1 MADCRARPGV
11 DDRADVPLPCRLE
24 TSCHRLGMHRR
35 GDLLLGCARYDET
48 RSVQKNLVRGL
59 RSRQQQ
65 RLLSGSF
72 TCPERAHELMCRLE
86 SFHVW
91 SAGEVLDQPKI
102 EAVRQPVTG
111 NIAGRIVDRQ
121 APRVDAFE
129 RATKLWPD
137 YRVIADHHL
146 EEAGYPNG
154 LGVGASDDGHPLT
167 VRSDKDRR
175 LPRELE
181 WGDQA

>member
-1 MADCRARPGV
+1 MADCRARPSV
-11 DDRADVPLPCRLE
+11 DDRAGIPLPSRLE
-24 TSCHRLGMHRR
+24 ASCHRLGMHRR
-35 GDLLLGCARYDET
+35 GDLLLGCAGYDET
-48 RSVQKNLVRGL
+48 RGMQKNLVRGL
-59 RSRQQQ
+59 RSRKQQ
-65 RLLSGSF
+65 RLLARCF
-72 TCPERAHELMCRLE
+72 TCTERAHELMCRLE

-91 SAGEVLDQPKI
+91 SAREVLDQPKI

-137 YRVIADHHL
+137 YRVIADHLL
-146 EEAGYPNG
+146 EEVGCPNG
-154 LGVGASDDGHPLT
+154 LGVEASDDRYPLT

-181 WGDQA
+181 WGDQG